1 MPALLG
7 DRRIT
12 LELDVCATGR
22 GGECVEL
29 SPFYPALRKANTP
42 LEGRGH

>member
-1 MPALLG
+1 MPVPLG
-7 DRRIT
+7 DRRVT

-29 SPFYPALRKANTP
+29 SPFYSVLRKANTP
-42 LEGRGH
+42 LKGRGH